1 VHELRSQLWK
11 KLIPA
16 NAPLAA
22 DVDFYNLGRKFEL
35 FPGSIESAI
44 AHASAQVASRKTES
58 QKSKIS
64 RCLLSLLLVS
74 LLQLLFLSIS
84 HAEGLA
90 SCWRT

>member
-1 VHELRSQLWK
+1 LQIPAPELRSQLWK
-11 KLIPA
+11 KLIPV

-22 DVDFYNLGRKFEL
+22 DVDFYILGRKFEL

-44 AHASAQVASRKTES
+44 AHAAAQVASRKTEP
-58 QKSKIS
+58 QKSKFS
-64 RCLLSLLLVS
+64 RCFLSLLLVIS
-74 LLQLLFLSIS
+74 LSPLS